1 MFDACAG
8 KPSSRLLIEFQS
20 VVLGSVG
27 QGLPFC
33 FQSQNQAEVPRI
45 HPFCGTIPSV
55 ARCAIN

>member
-8 KPSSRLLIEFQS
+8 KPSSRLLIDLQS
-20 VVLGSVG
+20 VVLASVG

-45 HPFCGTIPSV
+45 DPLLRDNPIGGKM
-55 ARCAIN
+55 RN